1 MEEQFSRSLVG
12 CFGDSSDSVPLLSSL
27 KGWVHARWALRGGL
41 KISKLGG
48 AFLLLEFEN
57 KCEADMV
64 LLRGNK
70 WFKRESFICKD
81 GDPEVGCFWN
91 GSHAKEVWVRI
102 VGLPLHFWSREVFK
116 RIKEKCG
123 VFIAVDEETTLFSQL
138 QWARI
143 LVRATEKDLP
153 GSP

>member
-27 KGWVHARWALRGGL
+27 KGWVHASWALRGGL

-81 GDPEVGCFWN
+81 GDLKW
-91 GSHAKEVWVRI
+91 
-102 VGLPLHFWSREVFK
+102 
-116 RIKEKCG
+116 G
-123 VFIAVDEETTLFSQL
+123 VFGMGAMPRKF
-138 QWARI
+138 
-143 LVRATEKDLP
+143 
-153 GSP
+153 G